1 MTNAETI
8 SKLSEALNTLIGA
21 YEDLQN
27 EKNELEK
34 TILQL
39 KDEKNDLDKKLN
51 DFSNNNE
58 RQNSNINSMLGKIE
72 NILGNAP
79 VKEEKKQ
86 EKENIPK
93 KETEIKET
101 PLETANIFDSVN
113 THKEENIVE
122 SIEVSPIN
130 DTKEEVVEKEDEKLD
145 LNRMA
150 SLLNGFNR

>member
-21 YEDLQN
+21 YEDIQN

-34 TILQL
+34 TIVQL

-51 DFSNNNE
+51 DFNNNNE

-72 NILGNAP
+72 NILGNNP
-79 VKEEKKQ
+79 EKNEKKEE
-86 EKENIPK
+86 IPK
-93 KETEIKET
+93 KETEIKEM
-101 PLETANIFDSVN
+101 PLETTNIFDSVN
-113 THKEENIVE
+113 APKEDTIAQNIKVN
-122 SIEVSPIN
+122 PIN
-130 DTKEEVVEKEDEKLD
+130 NTKEEVLEKDDEKLD